1 MSFHTIRGFVGHLVA
16 ATLIIAAFTIQG
28 AAAQTTLTQT
38 QRIESGFERAK
49 QWCAHC
55 HLVGPGAGAVA
66 QIDVPSFESIAA
78 RPHQSLENIENRI
91 LNPHP
96 PMPDLQLSREVLREL
111 ALYIM
116 SLKR

>member
-1 MSFHTIRGFVGHLVA
+1 MNLQTIRRFVGHA
-16 ATLIIAAFTIQG
+16 AAGAVIIAAFAAQG
-28 AAAQTTLTQT
+28 ASAQTALTQT

-49 QWCAHC
+49 KWCAHC

-78 RPHQSLENIENRI
+78 SPHQSLENIENRI
-91 LNPHP
+91 LKPHP
-96 PMPDLQLSREVLREL
+96 PMPDLQLSREALREL

-116 SLKR
+116 SLKQ

>member
-1 MSFHTIRGFVGHLVA
+1 MNFQSIRRRWWHLGV
-16 ATLIIAAFTIQG
+16 ATLIAVSFLIHG
-28 AAAQTTLTQT
+28 ASAQTALTQT
-38 QRIESGFERAK
+38 QRIESGLERAK

-55 HLVGPGAGAVA
+55 HVVEAEAGTVA
-66 QIDVPSFESIAA
+66 QSDVPSFESIAA
-78 RPHQSLENIENRI
+78 RPQQSLENIENRF
-91 LNPHP
+91 LKPHP